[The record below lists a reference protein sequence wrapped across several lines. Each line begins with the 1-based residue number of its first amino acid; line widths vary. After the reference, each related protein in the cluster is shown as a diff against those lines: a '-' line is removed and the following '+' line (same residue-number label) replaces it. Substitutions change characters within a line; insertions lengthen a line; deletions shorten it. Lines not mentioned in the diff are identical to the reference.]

1 MWRRWRALWGHWL
14 ASGGY
19 LALALTGAH
28 AARLHVWQPVV
39 GLVAALALFAWLVT
53 RQRLRAMGDTP
64 TSRIASAAQGYVEL
78 RGLGKAMGG
87 TPLLSPLTHLPC
99 LWYRYKTER
108 RQGDRWIEEERG
120 TSDASFL
127 IDDGSGE
134 CLIDPEGA
142 DITPRR
148 RDTWQ
153 ADGRRYTESVL
164 LPGETLYAIGE
175 FRTQGGMDLALDARA
190 DIAALINDWKNDM
203 PALARRYDRN
213 GDGTLDLDEWEQVRR
228 DARAEVEQRHAQLRA
243 APDTH
248 RLVLPADGRPFLVS
262 AQASERFER
271 QLRWWAWAH
280 AGVFLLA
287 LGVLGWAHAH

>member
-108 RQGDRWIEEERG
+108 RQA
-120 TSDASFL
+120 TA
-127 IDDGSGE
+127 GS
-134 CLIDPEGA
+134 
-142 DITPRR
+142 R
-148 RDTWQ
+148 
-153 ADGRRYTESVL
+153 
-164 LPGETLYAIGE
+164 
-175 FRTQGGMDLALDARA
+175 
-190 DIAALINDWKNDM
+190 KN
-203 PALARRYDRN
+203 
-213 GDGTLDLDEWEQVRR
+213 
-228 DARAEVEQRHAQLRA
+228 A
-243 APDTH
+243 AP
-248 RLVLPADGRPFLVS
+248 RMPRS
-262 AQASERFER
+262 
-271 QLRWWAWAH
+271 
-280 AGVFLLA
+280 
-287 LGVLGWAHAH
+287 